1 VTLTDEQRAGVQRCG
16 QDVCVVAGPGSGKT
30 RVLVERFRWRVEQG
44 ASPLRI
50 LAVTFTEKAAGELKQ
65 RLARD
70 FAGRPELREQ
80 IERAPV
86 YTIDAFCAHLLREHS
101 IQAGIDPRFEVLD
114 AAGAREELSGAAE
127 ETLDSLLAEQPE
139 GLRALLAALDLD
151 DPVSG
156 LMDVYQAMRV
166 TALDVRQGA
175 FQRTA
180 ASAAAFPKLLHT
192 VRWIVSERPR
202 NWSLAQ
208 KQALAQIQ
216 EWGVRLLALEEAP
229 VSPRHFG
236 VLGEF
241 DCNLKTLRRNN
252 PIYEAAKE
260 LKRSLVPAA
269 RQALIG
275 EYYAPQRALLF
286 DALERLD
293 RAYRGRKQ
301 ALNTLDFADLEEF
314 AIRLLRDNEPLRT
327 HVRSSFDEVLMDELQ
342 DTNALQAMLI
352 DLIRAPE
359 RFFAVGDLNQSIY
372 GFRHA
377 DPEVFKRYRD
387 AIRAQGWAVDELRQ
401 NHRSRKGILY
411 AAETILRG
419 AEGVELPELEAARP
433 FGRKE
438 EPSVEA
444 IAALAHSLEE
454 AAELEARLIARRIR
468 DLEGNLMLEQR
479 APGAA
484 RPAGLADMAVLVRN
498 INALPPLESALRELG
513 IPYVLGRGK
522 RFYEA
527 QEVADVVHLLRVVR
541 NPRDEISLAAVL
553 RSPLVGVRNETLF
566 RLKQLGN
573 LGAALDWLDRVDS
586 TAFDPE
592 DLGRLRSFRDQLR
605 DLRAIADDVSPDRLL
620 LRAIDAAGYQNALG
634 SRPRANLNKLLARV
648 REWFDG
654 HPRPLGRLVE
664 ELEFLRDSDPDEPSA
679 PPLDSSDAVRLLT
692 IHSAKGLEFPVV
704 FLAALHKG
712 VANDSPPLA
721 FSSSAGVVARWLDP
735 VSGEPVKD
743 LPYTI
748 FSEELRRKSREE
760 ENRLLY
766 VAMTRAEE
774 HLVLSFACTERGP
787 RNWADQIASG
797 LELDLG
803 SADNRPFVHEAG
815 KARGGRRFRV
825 RVLRADRIEE
835 TDRAAAPPQSVQFE
849 EGLARPVA
857 TGQQDARAPVTSIAL
872 FHSCPRRYYLNRY
885 LGWDSAPRTQAARA
899 AGVQDKPADSSEL
912 GRQVHDLL
920 ADLPVEEPAVKAV
933 ELALRFRDSSLGQRA
948 RRAERA
954 GREFD
959 FMLAIEDLVVEGR
972 IDLWFEEG
980 GRLVLVDYKTDD
992 VDADGAAARA
1002 EDYLLQLHLYALAL
1016 ERIAG
1021 RLPDQAWLCFL
1032 RPDVAL
1038 AVDVGA
1044 AEMAA
1049 ARESVRAFQQAQS
1062 EMRFPPLP
1070 AAHCRRCPFYR
1081 GLCPAI

>member
-1 VTLTDEQRAGVQRCG
+1 MTLTQEQRAAVERRG

-30 RVLVERFRWRVEQG
+30 RVLVERFRWSVERG
-44 ASPLRI
+44 VSPLRI
-50 LAVTFTEKAAGELKQ
+50 LAVTFTEKAASELKE
-65 RLARD
+65 RLAGG

-114 AAGAREELSGAAE
+114 AAAAREELAAAAE
-127 ETLDSLLAEQPE
+127 ETLDGLFAEQPE

-151 DPVSG
+151 DPVHG

-175 FQRTA
+175 FHRTA
-180 ASAAAFPKLLHT
+180 ASALAFPNLLHT

-202 NWSLAQ
+202 NFSQSQ

-216 EWGVRLLALEEAP
+216 EWGVRLLALEQAP
-229 VSPRHFG
+229 VAPRHFQ

-241 DCNLKTLRRNN
+241 DCNLSTLRRNN

-301 ALNTLDFADLEEF
+301 ALNALDFSDLEEF
-314 AIRLLRDNEPLRT
+314 AIQLLRDNEPLRT

-401 NHRSRKGILY
+401 NHRSRPDILY

-419 AEGVELPELEAARP
+419 AEGVELPELQAARP
-433 FGRKE
+433 FGPKE
-438 EPSVEA
+438 APSVEA
-444 IAALAHSLEE
+444 IAALAHTTEE
-454 AAELEARLIARRIR
+454 AALLEARLIARRIR
-468 DLEGNLMLEQR
+468 ELEGALKLEE
-479 APGAA
+479 
-484 RPAGLADMAVLVRN
+484 PAQLADMAVLVRN

-513 IPYVLGRGK
+513 IAYVLGRGK
-522 RFYEA
+522 HFYEA
-527 QEVADVVHLLRVVR
+527 PEVADLVHLLRVLR
-541 NPRDEISLAAVL
+541 NPRDEIGLAAVL
-553 RSPLVGVRNETLF
+553 RSPLVGVRHETLF
-566 RLKQLGN
+566 RLKQFGN
-573 LGAALDWLDRVDS
+573 LGASLDWLDRVHL
-586 TAFDPE
+586 AGFDTG
-592 DLGRLRSFRDQLR
+592 DLERLRSFRDLLGS
-605 DLRAIADDVSPDRLL
+605 LRAVADDVSPDRLL
-620 LRAIDAAGYQNALG
+620 ARAIDAAGYQNALS

-648 REWFDG
+648 REWFEG
-654 HPRPLGRLVE
+654 RPRPLSRLVE
-664 ELEFLRDSDPDEPSA
+664 ELESLRESDPDEPTA
-679 PPLDSSDAVRLLT
+679 PPLDSSDAVRLMT

-712 VANDSPPLA
+712 VAADSPPLA

-748 FSEELRRKSREE
+748 FSEELRRKAREE

-774 HLVLSFACTERGP
+774 HLVLSFASTERGP
-787 RNWADQIASG
+787 KNWADKIVSA
-797 LELDLG
+797 LELELG
-803 SADNRPFVHEAG
+803 SADNRPFVHEPRNVPG
-815 KARGGRRFRV
+815 DRRFRV
-825 RVLRADRIEE
+825 RVLRADRVEE
-835 TDRAAAPPQSVQFE
+835 TPRAAPPNAPRFE
-849 EGLARPVA
+849 EGLAQPLA
-857 TGQQDARAPVTSIAL
+857 TGQQDARATVSSIAL
-872 FHSCPRRYYLNRY
+872 FHSCPRRYYLGRY
-885 LGWDSAPRTQAARA
+885 LGWEPPPRSEVSRA
-899 AGVQDKPADSSEL
+899 VGAEVEPVDASEL

-920 ADLPVEEPAVKAV
+920 ADVPVEDPAAKAV
-933 ELALRFRDSSLGQRA
+933 ELALSFRDSSLGQRA
-948 RRAERA
+948 RRAKRA
-954 GREFD
+954 EREFD
-959 FMLAIEDLVVEGR
+959 FMLALEDLVVEGR
-972 IDLWFEEG
+972 IDLWFEEA

-992 VDADGAAARA
+992 VDADAAAARA
-1002 EDYLLQLHLYALAL
+1002 EDYVLQLQLYALAL
-1016 ERIAG
+1016 QSIAG
-1021 RLPDQAWLCFL
+1021 RLPDQAWLHFL
-1032 RPDVAL
+1032 RPGVAL
-1038 AVDVGA
+1038 AVNVGA

-1049 ARESVRAFQQAQS
+1049 ARESIRAFQRAQS
-1062 EMRFPPLP
+1062 EMRFPTS
-1070 AAHCRRCPFYR
+1070 AGAHCRRCPFYR
-1081 GLCPAI
+1081 GLCPAL